1 VRPACCLERPPLT
14 EGVACKLEAPG
25 YFLGLRHEYPSV
37 LLTYRQRPPRRTV
50 FLQPV
55 EESHCRRQLQ
65 CRFCRLH
72 ALSSSASV
80 SCYRCNRPPRYSC
93 AARASRLVPSPPL
106 LAESGFPP
114 GQRSPVK
121 LRRGPPPNAGRAARR
136 FAAFDFHQACK
147 RRDAVRLGSPEALQR
162 RARQTARRQLQPEV
176 GRRTR
181 AGSPRAPWIAGSVL
195 RWLFYVVG
203 PSSRRISRDA
213 SGRGVVKPSA
223 SPAGLTT
230 PHPDAG
236 SAGMRRL
243 NGVLA
248 EGPLVVENADRSGG
262 TSRTC
267 AGVSAASLL
276 SRAAA
281 ADGGRCL

>member
-1 VRPACCLERPPLT
+1 MRPACCLERPPLT

-114 GQRSPVK
+114 GQRLSPK
-121 LRRGPPPNAGRAARR
+121 LHGQGPRAEARAARR
-136 FAAFDFHQACK
+136 LPARSCMQRLPNCN
-147 RRDAVRLGSPEALQR
+147 RRDAVKSSA
-162 RARQTARRQLQPEV
+162 EV
-176 GRRTR
+176 G
-181 AGSPRAPWIAGSVL
+181 
-195 RWLFYVVG
+195 
-203 PSSRRISRDA
+203 
-213 SGRGVVKPSA
+213 
-223 SPAGLTT
+223 
-230 PHPDAG
+230 G
-236 SAGMRRL
+236 SA
-243 NGVLA
+243 A
-248 EGPLVVENADRSGG
+248 GPKPGR
-262 TSRTC
+262 
-267 AGVSAASLL
+267 ASFWQ
-276 SRAAA
+276 
-281 ADGGRCL
+281 